1 MITKIDNPRL
11 IVEAWPTLGLA
22 WLLITRILQVT
33 IYLPRSASRSS
44 SRSTDATTL
53 LRKVRSLTAMAM
65 PNNRMM

>member
-11 IVEAWPTLGLA
+11 IVEAWPTLA